1 MTEQPRYELIIYW
14 SDEDNSFVAEVP
26 ELPGCAADGANY
38 AEAVVNVETAISLW
52 VETARELGR
61 PIPEP
66 RGRLIFA

>member
-26 ELPGCAADGANY
+26 ELPGCAADGASY

-52 VETARELGR
+52 VDTARELGR
-61 PIPEP
+61 PIPAP